1 MKKILLLFLF
11 FGLFIFNDNL
21 ALAKNEIFWTYKKVP
36 GGIMI
41 GVEIFDNQ
49 SKKRQE
55 PNVFVYSW
63 ESFSL
68 NLKYKSYTNVV
79 FLPIRNLMPQNIDI
93 KLTLINSKNKKT
105 ETFEKKITISA
116 PKVKIIKKR
125 QDLPYWGNIIR
136 NDDVL
141 IVEVDNFSSLKF
153 SYYWEMDNN
162 FLSNEKEL
170 LGETIPQGGYL
181 RIKVIGKSP
190 NELASAEEFIQ
201 KE

>member
-1 MKKILLLFLF
+1 MKKIFLPFLF
-11 FGLFIFNDNL
+11 FCLFIFESNL
-21 ALAKNEIFWTYKKVP
+21 VLAKNEIFWTHKKVP

-49 SKKRQE
+49 LKKRQE
-55 PNVFVYSW
+55 PNIFTYFW

-68 NLKYKSYTNVV
+68 NLKYKSHSNVV
-79 FLPIRNLMPQNIDI
+79 FLPIRNLMPQDIDI
-93 KLTLINSKNKKT
+93 KLTLTDSKNKKT
-105 ETFEKKITISA
+105 ETFEKKIIISS
-116 PKVKIIKKR
+116 PKAKIIKKR
-125 QDLPYWGNIIR
+125 QDLPYWGNTIR

-141 IVEVDNFSSLKF
+141 TVVIDNFSSLKF
-153 SYYWEMDNN
+153 SYYWEIDNI

-170 LGETIPQGGYL
+170 LGEKIPQGGYL